1 LDSTSHRWREITPSE
16 YPWERD
22 ALEYV
27 RQGLPD
33 HEPYRAW
40 SNFTFIARDG
50 SLNEVDLLVAS
61 PKGVFLVEIKSRPG
75 ELTGDAGTWTWI
87 DNGRAYT
94 DDNPL
99 ILADKK
105 CKRLKAL
112 LESQPAAKK
121 ADLPFIAPLV
131 FCSDPNQVNRLPDS
145 ARQGV
150 YLRDRDRTPEH
161 GPRRGILWA
170 LTQWPDE
177 VDESTR
183 LRRRVDRPMV
193 KAFVRAI
200 DQAGV
205 HPSQRARRVGDYER
219 RELLFEG
226 SGYQDWS
233 GRHVSLPNVE
243 RRIRIYT
250 YGSAA
255 SGEERETIRRAAQR
269 EFQILEGITH
279 RGILRASEF
288 RDLEQGAAV
297 IFERDP
303 GAMRLDLFMRERGAR
318 LSTRERCDLLRQ
330 IAEALQFAHQRK
342 ITHRALSP
350 QSILV
355 RAPDGPAPEIQIY
368 NWQTGAR
375 ELQSSGQ
382 TRERFTAT
390 SHLEQLIE
398 DASTI
403 YVAPEA
409 LTSGW
414 ATGEQLDVFSL
425 GAVAYFLFTGR
436 PPASGAAELLQTL
449 RAGNGLQL
457 SATIDGAP
465 RKLQELVQY
474 ATAPVTDDRLESI
487 ADFLELQDDAERE
500 LAMPT
505 QESIADPVD
514 ARAGDS
520 LGQGINVKQR
530 LGRGSTAVAFLVEN
544 ESAEQVLKL
553 ALDPRHNDRLRGEAE
568 VLAKLRDRHV
578 VELLGTVEIGERV
591 GLLMARAGDST
602 LAQRIR
608 KDGRLDL
615 ELLERFGEQLLQTVD
630 FLEQKGISHRDI
642 KPENI
647 GVRPSGRGS
656 RLELVLFD
664 FSLSRTPLDE
674 IRAGTPPYLDPFLAE
689 RQPARWD
696 GYAERFA
703 AAMTLHEMATGT
715 LPVWGDGRSNPA
727 VLDCEVTLDPEL
739 FDASVREALS
749 AFFAK
754 ALRREHAGRFDNAEE
769 MLDAWRDVFA
779 SAEKA
784 EQLGGAAIVT
794 ESHAEAAEPAGFRL
808 DGADRTT
815 PLAAVGL
822 SNRALNALERRAA
835 QTVGDLLRLTMAQ
848 ITTTPGIGT
857 KTRREIG
864 ALLRELRLLAPV
876 AAHDARIG
884 ERVAP
889 DDSTSPDISRCSIDR
904 LATSLLPARVIRRD
918 EPSRAQT
925 AIFLG
930 LESPPTGGALP
941 PWASQTDVAKA
952 LDLTRARIG
961 QVIARARERWAKQP
975 DLNHLR
981 DDLAKLLLEHGGV
994 MTADELVAAVL
1005 ALRGS
1010 AEEEPRRSLLARAVT
1025 RAAVE
1030 AERVRATPRWITCR
1044 RGEHFFV
1051 ALDEPGAGLDGE
1063 RLADY
1068 AEQLGRR
1075 ADELA
1080 ASYPLPAP
1088 SRVIEALR
1096 LIRPPVNAPTLSDD
1110 RLLRLAA
1117 AASDTAAVSSRQE
1130 LYPRGMPP
1138 ERALKL
1144 AQGALLGARDLTV
1157 EQLRQRVLGR
1167 YPLAA
1172 PLPDRPAL
1180 DSLVGS
1186 LAADLSWEP
1195 AAAEGRGAYRLRAVE
1210 VGQVTTAATTLGRY
1224 PTDLSEAPER
1234 DPEKDEADDFEE
1246 RIKRKVAHGGFLAL
1260 STTPGRAERVACE
1273 IAKRFTVDV
1282 HDLDELMIRHM
1293 KEATAAAN
1301 ARWDVVVETDAAGP
1315 QSSNWGRLLT
1325 LVARAL
1331 PKAEAEVRASK
1342 RPVLLRHPGLLARF
1356 DKLDLLE
1363 RLRDAAGRENELP
1376 GLIVLIA
1383 TDEQSAMPMID
1394 GKPVPVITR
1403 GQWARVPE
1411 SWIANRHRAGLEQ
1424 RGNKTAEASG

>member
-1 LDSTSHRWREITPSE
+1 MDSTSHRWREITPSE

-105 CKRLKAL
+105 CKRLKSL

-131 FCSDPNQVNRLPDS
+131 FCSDPNQVNRLPAS

-150 YLRDRDRTPEH
+150 YLRDREIMSER

-170 LTQWPDE
+170 LTQWGDE
-177 VDESTR
+177 VDEPTR
-183 LRRRVDRPMV
+183 QRRRVDRPMV
-193 KAFVRAI
+193 KAFVRALE
-200 DQAGV
+200 QAGV
-205 HPSQRARRVGDYER
+205 QPSQRARRVGDYQR

-226 SGYQDWS
+226 PGYQDWS

-243 RRIRIYT
+243 RRIRVYT
-250 YGSAA
+250 YASAA
-255 SGEERETIRRAAQR
+255 SAEDRETIRRAAQR

-288 RDLEQGAAV
+288 RDLENGAAV

-303 GAMRLDLFMRERGAR
+303 AAMRLDLFMRERGAR

-355 RAPDGPAPEIQIY
+355 RTPDGPAPEIQIY

-398 DASTI
+398 DASAV

-409 LTSGW
+409 LTNSW
-414 ATGEQLDVFSL
+414 ATGEPLDVFSV
-425 GAVAYFLFTGR
+425 GAVAFFLFTGR
-436 PPASGAAELLQTL
+436 PPASGVAELVQTL

-457 SATIDGAP
+457 SAAIDGAP

-474 ATAPVTDDRLESI
+474 ATAPAVEDRLESI
-487 ADFLELQDDAERE
+487 DDFLTLQNDAERE
-500 LAMPT
+500 LAMPA
-505 QESIADPVD
+505 QEGIADPVD

-520 LGQGINVKQR
+520 LGQGIAVKQR
-530 LGRGSTAVAFLVEN
+530 LGRGSTAVAFLVEKDGTD
-544 ESAEQVLKL
+544 QVLKL
-553 ALDPRHNDRLRGEAE
+553 ALDPRHNERLRGEAE

-578 VELLGTVEIGERV
+578 VELIGTIEIGERV

-608 KDGRLDL
+608 KEGRLEL

-647 GVRPSGRGS
+647 GVRQSGRGS

-664 FSLSRTPLDE
+664 FSLSRTALDE
-674 IRAGTPPYLDPFLAE
+674 ICAGTPPYLDPFLAE
-689 RQPARWD
+689 RKPARWD

-715 LPVWGDGRSNPA
+715 LPAWGDGRSNPA

-749 AFFAK
+749 TFFAK
-754 ALRREHAGRFDNAEE
+754 ALQREHTGRFDNAEE
-769 MLDAWRDVFA
+769 MLHAWRDVFA

-784 EQLGGAAIVT
+784 DQRSTSTVAEPQ
-794 ESHAEAAEPAGFRL
+794 SEAAEPAGFRL
-808 DGADRTT
+808 DGADRSTQ
-815 PLAAVGL
+815 LAAVGL
-822 SNRALNALERRAA
+822 SNRALNALERRGA
-835 QTVGDLLRLTMAQ
+835 QTVGELLRLTMAQ
-848 ITTTPGIGT
+848 ITATPGIGT

-864 ALLRELRLLAPV
+864 ALLRELRVLPPFAALDAPIV
-876 AAHDARIG
+876 EPI
-884 ERVAP
+884 AP
-889 DDSTSPDISRCSIDR
+889 DDTPSADVSRCSIDR
-904 LATSLLPARVIRRD
+904 LAASLLPLRVIRRD
-918 EPSRAQT
+918 EPSRSQT

-930 LESPPTGGALP
+930 LEAPTTGGALP
-941 PWASQTDVAKA
+941 PWVSQTDVAKA
-952 LDLTRARIG
+952 VDLTRARIG
-961 QVIARARERWAKQP
+961 QVITRARERWAKQP

-981 DDLAKLLLEHGGV
+981 DDVAKLLVEHGGV

-1025 RAAVE
+1025 RAAIE
-1030 AERVRATPRWITCR
+1030 TERVRTTPRWITCR
-1044 RGEHFFV
+1044 RGERFFV
-1051 ALDEPGAGLDGE
+1051 ALDEPGAELDGE

-1068 AEQLGRR
+1068 AEQLGKR

-1080 ASYPLPAP
+1080 AAYPLPAP
-1088 SRVIEALR
+1088 SRVIESLR
-1096 LIRPPVNAPTLSDD
+1096 VIRPPANAPTLSDD

-1117 AASDTAAVSSRQE
+1117 AASETAAVSSRQE

-1157 EQLRQRVLGR
+1157 EQLRQRVSGR

-1180 DSLVGS
+1180 DTLIGS
-1186 LAADLSWEP
+1186 LAADLSWHP
-1195 AAAEGRGAYRLRAVE
+1195 SAGDGRGAYRLRTVE

-1224 PTDLSEAPER
+1224 PTDVPEAPER

-1246 RIKRKVAHGGFLAL
+1246 RIKRTVASGGFLAL
-1260 STTPGRAERVACE
+1260 CTTPGHAERVACE
-1273 IAKRFTVDV
+1273 IAKRFPVDV
-1282 HDLDELMIRHM
+1282 HDLDDLMIRHM
-1293 KEATAAAN
+1293 KEATVTAK

-1315 QSSNWGRLLT
+1315 QSANWGRLLT
-1325 LVARAL
+1325 LVARAA

-1363 RLRDAAGRENELP
+1363 RLRDAAGREHELP

-1383 TDEQSAMPMID
+1383 TDQQSAMPMID

-1411 SWIANRHRAGLEQ
+1411 SWIANRHRAGREP
-1424 RGNKTAEASG
+1424 RNDMTAEAPG